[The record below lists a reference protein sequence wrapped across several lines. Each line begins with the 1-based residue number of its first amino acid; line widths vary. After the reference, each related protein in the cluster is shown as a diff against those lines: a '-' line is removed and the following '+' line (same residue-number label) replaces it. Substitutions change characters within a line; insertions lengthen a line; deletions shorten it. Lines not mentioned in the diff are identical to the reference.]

1 MTRVKRGTTSLKRRR
16 NVLKQAKGY
25 RFGRSTKERQAKEA
39 IVHAGVHAFGHRRR
53 KKGVFRR
60 LWQIKINAAAR
71 LFGISYSKLIDK
83 LTKSNIELD
92 RKVLSQLAQNNPTVF
107 GKVVAKANEIK

>member
-25 RFGRSTKERQAKEA
+25 RFGRSKKERQAKEA
-39 IVHAGVHAFGHRRR
+39 IVHARTHAFFHRR
-53 KKGVFRR
+53 KKKGDFRR

-71 LFGISYSKLIDK
+71 KYELSYSQFISKLK
-83 LTKSNIELD
+83 KKKIELD
-92 RKVLSQLAQNNPTVF
+92 RKILANLAEYNPETF
-107 GKVVAKANEIK
+107 RKIIEEIKK